1 MHSGIAL
8 PFVPLPSPLPVL
20 EDPLLADDDVLLLDE
35 VDDGFVA
42 LFAACGSVGDE
53 PSPVALL
60 LLLLL

>member
-1 MHSGIAL
+1 M
-8 PFVPLPSPLPVL
+8 L

-42 LFAACGSVGDE
+42 LFAAFGSVGDE

-60 LLLLL
+60 LLLLLELTFAAPPPPIHGLM